1 MNAQEA
7 LARTEAAANVM
18 ASPIRKEVDEAIEK
32 AAGEGKRSIYY
43 FGAGALGKMLE
54 RALMR
59 SLEDDGFA
67 LKYVT
72 DPDPGHPCSRPYTEI
87 SW

>member
-7 LARTEAAANVM
+7 LARTNAAADVK
-18 ASPIRKEVDEAIEK
+18 ASPIRKEVDEQIAK
-32 AAGEGKRSIYY
+32 AASEGKRSIYY
-43 FGAGALGKMLE
+43 FGSGALGKMLE

-59 SLEDDGFA
+59 SLEEDGFA
-67 LKYVT
+67 IKYVA

>member
-7 LARTEAAANVM
+7 LARTEAAADVK
-18 ASPIRKEVDEAIEK
+18 ASPVRKEVDDQIAK
-32 AAGEGKRSIYY
+32 AASEGKRSIYY
-43 FGAGALGKMLE
+43 FGAGALGEMLK

-59 SLEDDGFA
+59 SLEDDGFT
-67 LKYVT
+67 LKYVA
-72 DPDPGHPCSRPYTEI
+72 DPDHGHPCSRPYTKI

>member
-7 LARTEAAANVM
+7 LARTEAAANVK
-18 ASPIRKEVDEAIEK
+18 ASPIRKEVDEQIAK
-32 AAGEGKRSIYY
+32 AASEGRRSIYY

-59 SLEDDGFA
+59 SLEDDGFT
-67 LKYVT
+67 LKYVA